1 MVSAKQAPAAK
12 AKSSTTQNPDKS
24 HHDKSAAGKKAA
36 SPEPNAPE
44 VAAIAATVVDAV
56 KAAEQ
61 AADADDVMQ
70 DATKTQSKSKS
81 RKSRT
86 VSLRHAEPADAI
98 DRAKEQHF
106 AVVEQRHRK
115 RPRVKVPDY
124 VVPAHAVT
132 ALRGQ
137 LITSDNTAKHVGT
150 KLTED
155 GKMLLSWLGSMDDV
169 TKSSSDSCVIRCRA
183 GFSHIRLVHN
193 HERAWVR
200 MLLDISPIIY
210 FIECVGSHPVLVCAG
225 YKSEPIQGGIG
236 MEESGRTLPTKGRT
250 QTVDRTKVV
259 SFPTKRSIKL
269 RVDEVDEA
277 STRRPHTLYGTG
289 EAISKAS
296 QRIRQI
302 EQALMATAPA
312 AKPTIASR
320 VASYAN
326 VWRGSNA
333 GAPEPVRPSFLT
345 EKKSYIEGL
354 EHVVAKLTDA
364 EVAEF
369 LTYKDVVIM
378 PTAHVEEYDEEREK
392 HMLTIRAKEKTTTVA
407 GFHAAVSKLVKHDHL
422 QAFCTY
428 QTYNCVAVTFKQKVS
443 SKLMSTINKF
453 FREETKGA
461 TSVFLRPHSED
472 VESFF
477 ETNLHEVK
485 RTVFKGAAPPPPPPP
500 TAVRRIIGTS
510 RAVSENAIAAIAE
523 SLQCDIVAPQDAEYN
538 LTPLRFVGEW
548 ASQGELD
555 EVLKEGET
563 VSFTLGSRQVIVEIM
578 PVPKPRMLRV

>member
-1 MVSAKQAPAAK
+1 MVSASKQDPSASKATKAPTTKTPKTASG
-12 AKSSTTQNPDKS
+12 KS
-24 HHDKSAAGKKAA
+24 KAA
-36 SPEPNAPE
+36 SPEPDAPD
-44 VAAIAATVVDAV
+44 VAAIAAIAVDAS
-56 KAAEQ
+56 KAAAQ
-61 AADADDVMQ
+61 AADADDVTQ
-70 DATKTQSKSKS
+70 DSSKPQSKSKS

-86 VSLRHAEPADAI
+86 ASLRHAESGDAI
-98 DRAKEQHF
+98 DSAKQQHF

-132 ALRGQ
+132 ALRDQ
-137 LITSDNTAKHVGT
+137 LVTSENTAKHVGT
-150 KLTED
+150 KLTDD

-259 SFPTKRSIKL
+259 PFPTKRSIKL
-269 RVDEVDEA
+269 RVDEADEA

-289 EAISKAS
+289 DAISKAS

-302 EQALMATAPA
+302 EEGLMSTASA
-312 AKPTIASR
+312 AKPTITSR
-320 VASYAN
+320 MVSYAN
-326 VWRGSNA
+326 VWRSSNA
-333 GAPEPVRPSFLT
+333 GAPEPVRPSLLT

-364 EVAEF
+364 EVAE
-369 LTYKDVVIM
+369 LLMYKDVVVM

-407 GFHAAVSKLVKHDHL
+407 GFHAAVSKLVRHDHL

-485 RTVFKGAAPPPPPPP
+485 RTVFKGAAPPSPPPP

-510 RAVSENAIAAIAE
+510 CAVSENAIAAIAE
-523 SLQCDIVAPQDAEYN
+523 SLKCDIVAPQDAEYN

-563 VSFTLGSRQVIVEIM
+563 VSFTLGSRHVIAEIM